1 MKELGQSSSAGS
13 SRFFWA
19 TTAHLCS
26 GWNRFVGTVAP
37 ALLGRHPHNTLLS
50 FNYFNVCHI
59 NRYFQRYADDLK
71 RTDCVA
77 VDVGSGSSPYF
88 EYLWGHVS
96 EYLAIDV
103 KGSLPPNET
112 RPIRQLEGFAE
123 SLPVPDASAD
133 IVISNQVLEH
143 VIDVDKAVREA
154 NRILKPG
161 GTFIGSVP
169 HISPVHLEP
178 YDFRRFTS
186 LGLTQILEKHG
197 FRQIEVEGNCG
208 VFATAAF
215 MIGMDLVLSRSESGK
230 PQHFSMT
237 LAVLLSPVI
246 GLINIGAMVFD
257 FLFANKNRSYA
268 NLCWKAVKS

>member
-1 MKELGQSSSAGS
+1 MSVTLTDIFKDTQTTLNELIALRSMSGLDRALISSIF
-13 SRFFWA
+13 R
-19 TTAHLCS
+19 
-26 GWNRFVGTVAP
+26 
-37 ALLGRHPHNTLLS
+37 
-50 FNYFNVCHI
+50 
-59 NRYFQRYADDLK
+59 
-71 RTDCVA
+71 
-77 VDVGSGSSPYF
+77 
-88 EYLWGHVS
+88 GHVS